1 MASVSPFP
9 CIINQPRV
17 QIFRCTRVFNHL
29 LPSGHERQA
38 CQSNPSSTRRLN
50 RGSFHTPKFSL
61 LLLKT
66 FHTSIL
72 KDFTRVDQ
80 PNPLLGNQ
88 PKLGFD
94 NSQIKGTS
102 NISCGHHASSY
113 ASKNLHVKFQAL
125 QVKFP
130 QTIAQMGE
138 NQLYWSKSQLWSTY
152 SQTS

>member
-50 RGSFHTPKFSL
+50 RGSCHTPKFSL

-66 FHTSIL
+66 FHTSTL

-80 PNPLLGNQ
+80 TNPLLNNQ
-88 PKLGFD
+88 SKLGFGYPQVQVSLQHFQWSSCLIICCKESPCQVSILTSQVSSD
-94 NSQIKGTS
+94 NCSD
-102 NISCGHHASSY
+102 
-113 ASKNLHVKFQAL
+113 
-125 QVKFP
+125 
-130 QTIAQMGE
+130 
-138 NQLYWSKSQLWSTY
+138 
-152 SQTS
+152 

>member
-1 MASVSPFP
+1 MASISPFP
-9 CIINQPRV
+9 CIINQRRV

-29 LPSGHERQA
+29 LPPSHERQA
-38 CQSNPSSTRRLN
+38 CQSNPSSTRILN
-50 RGSFHTPKFSL
+50 RGSCHTPKFAH

-80 PNPLLGNQ
+80 TNPLLSNQ
-88 PKLGFD
+88 PKLEFG
-94 NSQIKGTS
+94 NSQIKVVS
-102 NISCGHHASSY
+102 NISSGHHVSSY

-130 QTIAQMGE
+130 QTIAQMVE
-138 NQLYWSKSQLWSTY
+138 NQLYWTKSQLWSTY